1 VPLAEVTGLAF
12 PWYYSGGGLRL
23 TVAGEEYRLSFV
35 LPNGAQPPAAPA
47 TASGRE
53 AKELAKVAVAAQEA
67 GAGRR
72 AGREWRRL
80 LEGRTAS

>member
-1 VPLAEVTGLAF
+1 VTGLSF

-23 TVAGEEYRLSFV
+23 TVAGEEYHLSFV

-47 TASGRE
+47 ASGRE
-53 AKELAKVAVAAQEA
+53 AKELAKVAVAAQEG